1 MSEQIK
7 TELKIFRTE
16 LSKHLSESLT
26 WYKKQTNVV
35 KEEFK
40 ARDMIIAKLSETI
53 ENLTNKNP

>member
-35 KEEFK
+35 KEFK